1 MSQGDDG
8 GGHLHN
14 VVGGLW
20 MAPLDFSNVTILFD
34 DAPVPAGARIAFASP
49 IGKYFNLFHDSDSGI
64 RAGILFPDF
73 GL

>member
-1 MSQGDDG
+1 MFQGDDD

-14 VVGGLW
+14 IVGGLW

-49 IGKYFNLFHDSDSGI
+49 VGEYFGCFHGLDSG
-64 RAGILFPDF
+64 
-73 GL
+73 

>member
-1 MSQGDDG
+1 MFQGNDG

-20 MAPLDFSNVTILFD
+20 MAPLDFSNATILFD

-49 IGKYFNLFHDSDSGI
+49 VGEYFNLFHDSDSGI

>member
-1 MSQGDDG
+1 
-8 GGHLHN
+8 
-14 VVGGLW
+14 
-20 MAPLDFSNVTILFD
+20 MAPLDFLYVSFLFD
-34 DAPVPAGARIAFASP
+34 AAPVPAGARIAFASP